1 MIRPRTE
8 PRTGR
13 QRTVGSPPHGLPVDT
28 VAAARPVTSSGPA
41 RQASPRHLRLRL
53 VSAFVVG
60 FVGLS
65 LEIAYTRVISF
76 KIFYYYT
83 YFVIGLALLGLGAAS
98 SALAL
103 SPRLRRLDTLHLVRL
118 AAPIAG
124 FVGAIAYAMVARL
137 GTDTNLIWAG
147 TLSEASEQLVRL
159 LIIAVALTTVF
170 FGVGLIL
177 ARLIVA
183 EAHEVRRLYFWDL
196 TGAALGCLTA
206 VPLQLT
212 IGPPAMIL
220 LSSVLL
226 VALGVTVAVRTGAG
240 RNRSI
245 ATVSAVALV
254 ATLVAGS
261 FDVRTDNAKTLRDS
275 DVVAASDWGAV
286 FRVDAVEFGPLH
298 VLHHDGLWGSSI
310 WRYDGTP
317 ATTARFDN
325 DSRQL
330 PFAALGRPPER
341 ILIIGAAGGNE
352 IQAALTYGVGHVD
365 AVELNPVTVGL
376 LENEFA
382 DYAGNLTTREN
393 VDYIQGDGRTFL
405 ARTDHDYDMVWFVA
419 PDTYAASN
427 AATSGAF
434 VLSES
439 YLYTEEMI
447 AEAYDHLTPD
457 GMVVTQFGDFD
468 FDERPTRT
476 ARYLVTAHT
485 ALDGEQ
491 SEFDRQTALLVNR
504 GDVDLDRFSTMLL
517 FKNPPEGDASDRLLR
532 AIDRVP
538 GTEALH
544 LPDGSLPGDGITTD
558 LITGS
563 TADVEA
569 IVDGYEYDI
578 SSIGDD
584 RPFFWHFT
592 SFEDIVGDWSRSYED
607 TEIAIGE
614 RLLMVLILV
623 AFVVASAFLWLP
635 FVLTRRRRARPTD
648 LIRGRARMFLFFA
661 SIGLGFMFIE
671 ISMIQRFSLL
681 LGYPTLSLSVSL
693 FTLLLATAVG
703 ARYSGRIGALPVVG
717 LPAAVATLFG
727 ITLLYLAA
735 SDSVTD
741 VALAWSEPLRI
752 ALVIAML
759 FPVGVALGVFLPA
772 GIDQATGLTR
782 HADPAD
788 RDRFVAWCWAV
799 NGFFS
804 VIGSSLTTVASMTFG
819 FDRTVVFGLILYLI
833 ALAALLAG
841 RGAPA
846 RQPHSALPTVV
857 SDPTPTRAV
866 DVDIDHRVPASLRL
880 DRTT

>member
-1 MIRPRTE
+1 MRTPADTATE
-8 PRTGR
+8 PG
-13 QRTVGSPPHGLPVDT
+13 
-28 VAAARPVTSSGPA
+28 AVTP
-41 RQASPRHLRLRL
+41 PRHLRLRL
-53 VSAFVVG
+53 TSAFVVG

-103 SPRLRRLDTLHLVRL
+103 SPRLRRVETLRLVRI
-118 AAPIAG
+118 AAPAAG
-124 FVGAIAYAMVARL
+124 LVGAIAYVVVARIS
-137 GTDTNLIWAG
+137 TDTNLIWAG
-147 TLSEASEQLVRL
+147 TQGEAVGQLVRL
-159 LIIAVALTTVF
+159 LVVAVSLTTVF
-170 FGVGLIL
+170 FGVGLVL

-226 VALGVTVAVRTGAG
+226 VALGLGITWRTGARWNPSLLG
-240 RNRSI
+240 V
-245 ATVSAVALV
+245 AAVALIV
-254 ATLVAGS
+254 TYAAGTV
-261 FDVRTDNAKTLRDS
+261 DVRTDDAKTLRDS
-275 DVVAASDWGAV
+275 DVVAAGDWGAV

-310 WRYDGTP
+310 WRYDGTRD
-317 ATTARFDN
+317 TTARFDD
-325 DSRQL
+325 DSRQI
-330 PFAALGRPPER
+330 PFAALGREPRR

-382 DYAGNLTTREN
+382 DYAGNLTTRDD
-393 VDYIQGDGRTFL
+393 VDYIQGDGRTYL
-405 ARTDHDYDMVWFVA
+405 ARTDHEYDMIWFVA

-447 AEAYDHLTPD
+447 AEAYRHLTPD

-468 FDERPTRT
+468 FDQRPTRT
-476 ARYLVTAHT
+476 ARYLVTARE
-485 ALDGEQ
+485 ALSDEQ
-491 SEFDRQTALLVNR
+491 TDFSRQTALLVNR

-517 FKNPPEGDASDRLLR
+517 FKNPPEDEASDRLEQSVT
-532 AIDRVP
+532 RVP
-538 GTEALH
+538 NTEALH
-544 LPDGSLPGDGITTD
+544 LPDRSLPGDGITTD
-558 LITGS
+558 IITGS
-563 TADVEA
+563 PSDVAA
-569 IVDGYEYDI
+569 IVDGYPYDI
-578 SSIGDD
+578 SSIDDD

-592 SFEDIVGDWSRSYED
+592 PFGDVLGDWSRSYD
-607 TEIAIGE
+607 DNEIAIGE
-614 RLLMVLILV
+614 RLLIVLIGI
-623 AFVVASAFLWLP
+623 AIVVASAFLWLP
-635 FVLTRRRRARPTD
+635 FALTRRRGGARQHRVQG
-648 LIRGRARMFLFFA
+648 RGRMFVYFA

-693 FTLLLATAVG
+693 FTLLLATAIG
-703 ARYSGRIGALPVVG
+703 ARLSGRVGSRPSIG
-717 LPAAVATLFG
+717 LPAAVAALFAV
-727 ITLLYLAA
+727 TLLYLAT
-735 SDSVTD
+735 SSPITD
-741 VALAWSEPLRI
+741 VALAWGEPLRI

-759 FPVGVALGVFLPA
+759 FPVGMALGVFLPA
-772 GIDQATGLTR
+772 GIDRATGLT
-782 HADPAD
+782 AASPDEE

-804 VIGSSLTTVASMTFG
+804 VIGSSITTVASMTFG
-819 FDRTVVFGLILYLI
+819 FDRTVMFGLALYLV
-833 ALAALLAG
+833 ALAVLLLEPSA
-841 RGAPA
+841 RAAPM
-846 RQPHSALPTVV
+846 QDTLPAAP
-857 SDPTPTRAV
+857 DE
-866 DVDIDHRVPASLRL
+866 L
-880 DRTT
+880 DRVDSGERDPIEAGLRPLGTI

>member
-1 MIRPRTE
+1 LSSRL
-8 PRTGR
+8 R
-13 QRTVGSPPHGLPVDT
+13 QVET
-28 VAAARPVTSSGPA
+28 
-41 RQASPRHLRLRL
+41 LRL
-53 VSAFVVG
+53 VR
-60 FVGLS
+60 
-65 LEIAYTRVISF
+65 IAS
-76 KIFYYYT
+76 
-83 YFVIGLALLGLGAAS
+83 
-98 SALAL
+98 
-103 SPRLRRLDTLHLVRL
+103 
-118 AAPIAG
+118 PIAG
-124 FVGAIAYAMVARL
+124 LVGAISYVVVARI

-147 TLSEASEQLVRL
+147 TRSEALGQLVRL
-159 LIIAVALTTVF
+159 LVIAVALTTVF
-170 FGVGLIL
+170 FGVGLVL

-183 EAHEVRRLYFWDL
+183 EAREVRRLYFWDL

-226 VALGVTVAVRTGAG
+226 VVLGLGITLRTGARWSPSLVG
-240 RNRSI
+240 V
-245 ATVSAVALV
+245 AAVALL
-254 ATLVAGS
+254 ATFAAGS
-261 FDVRTDNAKTLRDS
+261 VDVRTDDAKTLRDS
-275 DVVAASDWGAV
+275 DIVAAGDWGAV

-310 WRYDGTP
+310 WRYDGTRE
-317 ATTARFDN
+317 TTARFDN
-325 DSRQL
+325 DSRQI
-330 PFAALGRPPER
+330 PFAALGRDPER

-382 DYAGNLTTREN
+382 DYAGNLTTRDD

-405 ARTDHDYDMVWFVA
+405 ARTDNEYDMIWFVA

-447 AEAYDHLTPD
+447 AEAYEHLTPD

-476 ARYLVTAHT
+476 ARYLVTARE
-485 ALDGEQ
+485 ALRDDQ
-491 SEFDRQTALLVNR
+491 TDFSRQTALLVNR

-517 FKNPPEGDASDRLLR
+517 FKNPPEDDASSRLEQSVT
-532 AIDRVP
+532 RVP
-538 GTEALH
+538 DTETLH

-558 LITGS
+558 IITGTMS
-563 TADVEA
+563 DVA
-569 IVDGYEYDI
+569 ALVDGYEYDI
-578 SSIGDD
+578 SSIDDD

-592 SFEDIVGDWSRSYED
+592 PFGDLVGDWSRSYDD

-614 RLLMVLILV
+614 RLLMVLIII

-635 FVLTRRRRARPTD
+635 FALTRRRGAARPRRVD
-648 LIRGRARMFLFFA
+648 GRGRMFVYFA

-693 FTLLLATAVG
+693 FTLLLATAIG
-703 ARYSGRIGALPVVG
+703 ARLSGRIGARPATG
-717 LPAAVATLFG
+717 LPAAVGALFAV
-727 ITLLYLAA
+727 TLLYLSI
-735 SDSVTD
+735 SDPITD
-741 VALAWSEPLRI
+741 IALAWSEPFRI
-752 ALVIAML
+752 MLVIVML
-759 FPVGVALGVFLPA
+759 FPVGMALGVFLPA
-772 GIDQATGLTR
+772 GIDQATGLTVD
-782 HADPAD
+782 ASDAD

-804 VIGSSLTTVASMTFG
+804 VIGSSVTTVASMTFG
-819 FDRTVVFGLILYLI
+819 FDRTVTFGLALYLV
-833 ALAALLAG
+833 ALGALLLGRSASAARPAG
-841 RGAPA
+841 GDAAQDGRSSSEAPDQDPVGAA
-846 RQPHSALPTVV
+846 
-857 SDPTPTRAV
+857 
-866 DVDIDHRVPASLRL
+866 LRL
-880 DRTT
+880 DGTA